1 MKRIDLT
8 LAALVLVAC
17 TFVTPARAQE
27 SLINPNAYRGL
38 AADQRAYR
46 TGDVITVLVI
56 EATKA
61 KSQAVT
67 DASSDLDMRV
77 GLNSPSTNYDAN
89 LGIGGGNR
97 GGAQTTRIGEL
108 RTQISV
114 MVTDVTTDGA
124 MRVEGEHNLTVNGER
139 QRIRLSGTV
148 RPQDVSADNTVLSTR
163 LANANLELVGKGVVS
178 ESQRQSIFYRVFKW
192 LRLM

>member
-1 MKRIDLT
+1 MKTIDLT
-8 LAALVLVAC
+8 LAALVLLAC

-89 LGIGGGNR
+89 LGVGGGNR